1 MTTARTIA
9 RSFAGGE
16 LSPELVGRMDL
27 DKYQTGLALCK
38 NFISLPHGPAQ
49 NRPGF
54 AYVNQC
60 KDSTRR
66 VRLIPFSFSADET
79 IVLEFGHLYI
89 RFHTNGGTLLEPLL
103 VIGDVVGNLVEVTSH
118 GYVPGNW
125 VFIYNRFYIV
135 ATVPDVNHFTV
146 NDLNGAPINPDPTTA
161 GGVNRVHE
169 VATPY
174 TENVLFDIHYVQSS
188 DVLTLVHPSF
198 RIKELRRYAAVMWS
212 LLDVSFAPV
221 LVAPTGVAVTPTIG
235 AGTTSPRDYEYVVT
249 SINSTG
255 VEESAASA
263 SVIASGQNL
272 SQMVNSN
279 RVSWSAAL
287 GADRYSVYRKQ
298 GGVFGYVGQ
307 TSDLYFDD
315 NNILPDTLRT
325 PPEGAQPF
333 ETPNNYPS
341 AVAYFDQRRVFA
353 ATNNNPQTLWMTKA
367 GSETNLTTSLPV
379 QDDDSISFKI
389 AARQQNRIRH
399 MVPLSDL
406 ILLTAGGEWRVFTG
420 TGEPVTPS
428 TVIARPQSYVGANN
442 VQPVVTSLSAIYVS
456 AQGSKFR
463 ELIYSAEGV
472 GTYKSED
479 LSVLI
484 PHMTNGYL
492 VTDLAF
498 SRGPTPLA
506 WAVRSDGTLL
516 GLTYLPEQVVRGWHQ
531 HTTTNGAFE
540 SVCCVAEG
548 NEDVLYAVV
557 RRTIDGISKR
567 YVERLNS
574 QLFAT
579 PEDAFFVDSGA
590 TYVGAPATT
599 ISGLW
604 HLEGETVAILG
615 DGAVFPE
622 QVVVDGTITL
632 EEPVSKAQIGLPIVS
647 ELQTLPLAI
656 EGLATGGP
664 SFVKNVTKAFL
675 RVYRSSGVFIG
686 PDADHLT
693 EYKQRTEEPYGS
705 APALTT
711 GEIEVPIT
719 PTWSKDGSVYIR
731 QIAPLPLTIQSL
743 ALEVAVGR

>member
-38 NFISLPHGPAQ
+38 NFITLPHGPAT

-60 KDSTRR
+60 KDSTRK
-66 VRLIPFSFSADET
+66 VRLIPFSFSASET
-79 IVLEFGHLYI
+79 VVLEFGHQYI
-89 RFHTNGGTLLEPLL
+89 RFHSNGGTLLEPLR
-103 VIGDVVGNLVEVTSH
+103 VVVDVMGNVLHVVSHDYSVGQ
-118 GYVPGNW
+118 W
-125 VFIYNRFYIV
+125 VFISGRFYIV
-135 ATVPDVNHFTV
+135 ASVPDADHFTV
-146 NDLNGAPINPDPTTA
+146 TDLNGAPIIPANA
-161 GGVNRVHE
+161 GGVSRVHE
-169 VATPY
+169 VVTPY
-174 TENVLFDIHYVQSS
+174 TEDMLFDIHYVQSS
-188 DVLTLVHPSF
+188 DVLTLVHPSLAI
-198 RIKELRRYAAVMWS
+198 RELRRYAAVLWS
-212 LLDVSFAPV
+212 LAQVSFAPV
-221 LVAPTGVAVTPTIG
+221 LAAPTGVTVTPTVG
-235 AGTTSPRDYEYVVT
+235 EGTTSPRDYEYVVT
-249 SINSTG
+249 SVNATG
-255 VEESAASA
+255 VEESAASVA
-263 SVIASGQNL
+263 VTATGQNL
-272 SQMVNSN
+272 SQLVNKN
-279 RVSWSAAL
+279 RVAWTAAT
-287 GADRYSVYRKQ
+287 GADRYNVYRKQ
-298 GGVFGYVGQ
+298 GGVYGYVGQ

-325 PPEGAQPF
+325 PPEGSQPF
-333 ETPNNYPS
+333 ETPGNYPS

-353 ATNNNPQTLWMTKA
+353 ATDNNPQTLRMTKA

-389 AARQQNRIRH
+389 AASQQNRIRH

-406 ILLTAGGEWRVFTG
+406 LLLTAGGEWRVFTG
-420 TGEPVTPS
+420 SGEPVTPN

-484 PHMTNGYL
+484 PHLTNGYL

-531 HTTTNGAFE
+531 HTTDGAFE

-557 RRTIDGISKR
+557 RRTINGAVRR

-574 QLFAT
+574 QLFDTQA
-579 PEDAFFVDSGA
+579 DAFFVDSGL
-590 TYVGAPATT
+590 TYTGPANDT

-604 HLEGETVAILG
+604 HLEGETVSVLG
-615 DGAVFPE
+615 DGAVFPPK
-622 QVVVDGTITL
+622 VVVGGSITL
-632 EEPVSKAQIGLPIVS
+632 EEPVSKAQIGLPIIS
-647 ELQTLPLAI
+647 ELQTLPLSV

-664 SFVKNVTKAFL
+664 SFVKNVTKAYL
-675 RVYRSSGVFIG
+675 RVYRSSGVFVG
-686 PDADHLT
+686 PDVAHLT
-693 EYKQRTEEPYGS
+693 EHKQRTEEPYGS
-705 APALTT
+705 APALTS
-711 GEIEVPIT
+711 GEIEISIT
-719 PTWSKDGSVYIR
+719 PTWSKDGSIYIR
-731 QIAPLPLTIQSL
+731 QTAPLPLTIQTI
-743 ALEVAVGR
+743 ALEVAIGR

>member
-38 NFISLPHGPAQ
+38 NFITLPHGPAQ

-66 VRLIPFSFSADET
+66 VRLVPFSFSADET

-89 RFHTNGGTLLEPLL
+89 RFHTHGGTLLEPQKLIIDMAGNVL
-103 VIGDVVGNLVEVTSH
+103 HVASHTYTVGQ
-118 GYVPGNW
+118 W
-125 VFIYNRFYIV
+125 VFIHNRFYIV
-135 ATVPDVNHFTV
+135 ASVPDANHFTV
-146 NDLNGAPINPDPTTA
+146 TDLNGAPIIPNPLTA
-161 GGVNRVHE
+161 GGVSRVHE
-169 VATPY
+169 VVTPY
-174 TENVLFDIHYVQSS
+174 TEDVLFDIHYVQSS

-198 RIKELRRYAAVMWS
+198 RIKELRRFAAVLWS
-212 LLDVSFAPV
+212 LADVSFAPV
-221 LVAPTGVAVTPTIG
+221 LAAPTGVSVTPTIG
-235 AGTTSPRDYEYVVT
+235 TGTTSPREYEYVVT
-249 SINSTG
+249 SVNATG

-263 SVIASGQNL
+263 IVVANGQNL
-272 SQMVNSN
+272 SQMVNKN
-279 RVSWSAAL
+279 RVAWAAAT
-287 GADRYSVYRKQ
+287 GADRYNVYRKQ
-298 GGVFGYVGQ
+298 GGVFGYIGQ
-307 TSDLYFDD
+307 TSELYLDD

-325 PPEGAQPF
+325 PPEGSQPF

-420 TGEPVTPS
+420 SGEPVTPS

-484 PHMTNGYL
+484 PHLTNGYL

-531 HTTTNGAFE
+531 HTTDGVFE
-540 SVCCVAEG
+540 SVCCVAED
-548 NEDVLYAVV
+548 NEDVLYVVV
-557 RRTIDGISKR
+557 RRTINGVSKR

-574 QLFAT
+574 MLFAT
-579 PEDAFFVDSGA
+579 PEDAFFVDSGL
-590 TYVGAPATT
+590 TYTGPEVTT
-599 ISGLW
+599 IGGLW
-604 HLEGETVAILG
+604 HLEGETVAVLG
-615 DGAVFPE
+615 DGAVFP
-622 QVVVDGTITL
+622 QKVVTNGSITL
-632 EEPVSKAQIGLPIVS
+632 EEPVSKAHIGLPIVS
-647 ELQTLPLAI
+647 ELQTLPLAV

-686 PDADHLT
+686 PDAAHLT
-693 EYKQRTEEPYGS
+693 EHKQRSEEAYGA
-705 APALTT
+705 APALAT
-711 GEIEVPIT
+711 GEIEVSIT

-731 QIAPLPLTIQSL
+731 QTAPLPLTIQSL

>member
-38 NFISLPHGPAQ
+38 NFITLPHGPAQ

-60 KDSTRR
+60 KDSTHR

-79 IVLEFGHLYI
+79 MVLEFGHLYI

-103 VIGDVVGNLVEVTSH
+103 VIGDVAGPFVEVTSH
-118 GYVPGNW
+118 GYSPGDW

-146 NDLNGAPINPDPTTA
+146 NDLNGVPINVDPTTA
-161 GGVNRVHE
+161 GGVSRVHE
-169 VATPY
+169 VTTPY
-174 TENVLFDIHYVQSS
+174 TEDVLFDLHYVQSS

-198 RIKELRRYAAVMWS
+198 PIKELRRYAAVIWS
-212 LLDVSFAPV
+212 LDDVSFAPI
-221 LVAPTGVAVTPTIG
+221 LPPPTGTSAFAVQDP
-235 AGTTSPRDYEYVVT
+235 GTTATRVYTYVVT
-249 SINSTG
+249 AVNATG
-255 VEESAASA
+255 IEESEA
-263 SVIASGQNL
+263 SVSALAVNNLGQFANYN
-272 SQMVNSN
+272 Q
-279 RVSWSAAL
+279 VSWDAVTDAA
-287 GADRYSVYRKQ
+287 RYNVYRYQ
-298 GGVFGYVGQ
+298 GGVYGYIGQ
-307 TSDLYFDD
+307 TTDLTFID
-315 NNILPDTLRT
+315 NNITPDTLRT
-325 PPEGAQPF
+325 PPEASDPF
-333 ETPNNYPS
+333 ATPGNYPS
-341 AVAYFDQRRVFA
+341 AVTYFDQRRVFS
-353 ATNNNPQTLWMTKA
+353 ATNNAPQTTWMTKA
-367 GSETNLTTSLPV
+367 GSETNLGTSLPV
-379 QDDDSISFKI
+379 QDDDAISFKI

-399 MVPLSDL
+399 LIPLSDM
-406 ILLTAGGEWRVFTG
+406 IMLTTGGEWRVFTG
-420 TGEPVTPS
+420 SGDPVTPS
-428 TVIARPQSYVGANN
+428 SLIARPQSYVGANN

-463 ELIYSAEGV
+463 ELLYSAEGV

-484 PHMTNGYL
+484 PHLTNGYL
-492 VTDLAF
+492 ITDLAF

-506 WAVRSDGTLL
+506 WAVRDDGTLL

-531 HTTTNGAFE
+531 HSTDGFFE

-548 NEDVLYAVV
+548 NEDVLYVVV
-557 RRTIDGISKR
+557 RRNIDGVSKR
-567 YVERLNS
+567 FVERLNS
-574 QLFAT
+574 QLFDEPA
-579 PEDAFFVDSGA
+579 DAFFVDSGL
-590 TYVGAPATT
+590 TYSGAPATT

-615 DGAVFPE
+615 DGAVFPQ
-622 QVVVDGTITL
+622 QVVVDGAITL
-632 EEPVSKAQIGLPIVS
+632 EEPVSKAQIGLPIIS
-647 ELQTLPLAI
+647 EVQMLPLTV
-656 EGLATGGP
+656 EGLPTGGP

-686 PDADHLT
+686 PDADNLT
-693 EYKQRTEEPYGS
+693 EYKQRTEEVYGS
-705 APALTT
+705 PPALAT

-719 PTWSKDGSVYIR
+719 PTWSKEGSIYIR
-731 QIAPLPLTIQSL
+731 QTAPLPLTIQSI
-743 ALEVAVGR
+743 ALEVALGR

>member
-38 NFISLPHGPAQ
+38 NFITLPHGPAQ

-89 RFHTNGGTLLEPLL
+89 RFHTNGGTLLEPLK
-103 VIGDVVGNLVEVTSH
+103 VIGDVVLDVVDVTSH
-118 GYVPGNW
+118 GYASGDW

-135 ATVPDVNHFTV
+135 ATVVDVNHFSVT
-146 NDLNGAPINPDPTTA
+146 DLNGMTALPDPTTA
-161 GGVNRVHE
+161 GSVSRVHE

-174 TENVLFDIHYVQSS
+174 TEDVLFDLHYVQSS
-188 DVLTLVHPSF
+188 DVLTLVHPSYP
-198 RIKELRRYAAVMWS
+198 IKELRRYAAVLWS
-212 LLDVSFAPV
+212 LDDVSFAPV
-221 LVAPTGVAVTPTIG
+221 LTPPTGVSVAAVVDGGTTAIREYLYVVTAVNATG
-235 AGTTSPRDYEYVVT
+235 IEESEASTVAGTTNNLGQFANANTIDWLAVT
-249 SINSTG
+249 DA
-255 VEESAASA
+255 V
-263 SVIASGQNL
+263 
-272 SQMVNSN
+272 
-279 RVSWSAAL
+279 
-287 GADRYSVYRKQ
+287 RYNVYRYQ
-298 GGVFGYVGQ
+298 GGVYGYIGQ
-307 TSDLYFDD
+307 TTDLTFVD
-315 NNILPDTLRT
+315 NNITPDTLRT
-325 PPEGAQPF
+325 PPEASEPF
-333 ETPNNYPS
+333 STPNNYPS

-367 GSETNLTTSLPV
+367 GSETNLGTSLPV
-379 QDDDSISFKI
+379 QDDDAISFKI

-420 TGEPVTPS
+420 SGEPVTPTS
-428 TVIARPQSYVGANN
+428 VIARPQSYVGANN

-463 ELIYSAEGV
+463 ELLYSAEGV

-484 PHMTNGYL
+484 PHLTNGYL
-492 VTDLAF
+492 ITDLAF
-498 SRGPTPLA
+498 SRGPTPLV
-506 WAVRSDGTLL
+506 WAVRNDGTLL

-531 HTTTNGAFE
+531 HTTDGTFE

-548 NEDVLYAVV
+548 NEDVLYVVV
-557 RRTIDGISKR
+557 RRTVDGISKR
-567 YVERLNS
+567 FIERLNS
-574 QLFAT
+574 QLFNA
-579 PEDAFFVDSGA
+579 PEDAFFVDCGLTYSGEP
-590 TYVGAPATT
+590 VTT
-599 ISGLW
+599 ITGLW
-604 HLEGETVAILG
+604 HLEGESVSILG
-615 DGAVFPE
+615 DGAVFPP
-622 QVVVDGTITL
+622 QVVVDGAITL

-647 ELQTLPLAI
+647 EFQTLPLSV
-656 EGLATGGP
+656 EGLPTGGP
-664 SFVKNVTKAFL
+664 SFIKNVNKAFL
-675 RVYRSSGVFIG
+675 RVYRSSGIFIG
-686 PDADHLT
+686 PDADNLT
-693 EYKQRTEEPYGS
+693 EYKQRTEEVYG
-705 APALTT
+705 APPALTT

-719 PTWSKDGSVYIR
+719 PTWSKDGSIYLR

-743 ALEVAVGR
+743 ALDVALGR

>member
-38 NFISLPHGPAQ
+38 NFITLPHGPAQ

-60 KDSTRR
+60 KDSTRK

-103 VIGDVVGNLVEVTSH
+103 VIGDVAGEFVEVTSH
-118 GYVPGNW
+118 GYAVGDW

-146 NDLNGAPINPDPTTA
+146 NDLNGAPINVDPTTA

-174 TENVLFDIHYVQSS
+174 TEDVLFDIHYVQSS
-188 DVLTLVHPSF
+188 DVLTLTHPSF
-198 RIKELRRYAAVMWS
+198 RIKELRRYAAVIWS
-212 LLDVSFAPV
+212 LDDVSFAPI
-221 LVAPTGVAVTPTIG
+221 LPPPTGLAVFVVEDP
-235 AGTTSPRDYEYVVT
+235 ATTATRVYTYVVT
-249 SINSTG
+249 AVNATG
-255 VEESAASA
+255 VEESGASI
-263 SVIASGQNL
+263 S
-272 SQMVNSN
+272 
-279 RVSWSAAL
+279 AL
-287 GADRYSVYRKQ
+287 GVNNLGQFANYNEISWDAVTDAARYNVYRYQ
-298 GGVFGYVGQ
+298 GGVYGYIGQ
-307 TSDLYFDD
+307 TSDLIFVD

-325 PPEGAQPF
+325 PPEDSQPF
-333 ETPNNYPS
+333 ETPDNYPS

-353 ATNNNPQTLWMTKA
+353 ATNNNPQTLWMTKV
-367 GSETNLTTSLPV
+367 GSETNLGTSLPV
-379 QDDDSISFKI
+379 QDDDAISFKI

-420 TGEPVTPS
+420 SGEPVTPTS
-428 TVIARPQSYVGANN
+428 VIARPQSYVGANN
-442 VQPVVTSLSAIYVS
+442 VQPAVTSLSAIYVS

-484 PHMTNGYL
+484 PHLTNGYL
-492 VTDLAF
+492 ITDLTF
-498 SRGPTPLA
+498 SRGPTPLV
-506 WAVRSDGTLL
+506 WAVRNDGTLL
-516 GLTYLPEQVVRGWHQ
+516 GLTYLPEQMVRGWHQ
-531 HTTTNGAFE
+531 HTTDGIFE

-548 NEDVLYAVV
+548 NEDVLYVVV
-557 RRTIDGISKR
+557 RRAIDGVSKR
-567 YVERLNS
+567 YIERLNS
-574 QLFAT
+574 QLFDTAA
-579 PEDAFFVDSGA
+579 DAFFVDSGL
-590 TYVGAPATT
+590 TYSGTPATT

-615 DGAVFPE
+615 DGAVFPA
-622 QVVVDGTITL
+622 QVVVDGAITL

-664 SFVKNVTKAFL
+664 SFVKNVSKAFL
-675 RVYRSSGVFIG
+675 RVLRSSGIFIG
-686 PDADHLT
+686 PDADNLT
-693 EYKQRTEEPYGS
+693 EYKQRTEEVYGS

-719 PTWSKDGSVYIR
+719 PTWSKDGSIYIR
-731 QIAPLPLTIQSL
+731 QTAPLPLTIQSI
-743 ALEVAVGR
+743 ALEVALGR

>member
-1 MTTARTIA
+1 MTTVRTIA

-38 NFISLPHGPAQ
+38 NFITLPHGPAQ

-60 KDSTRR
+60 KDSSRK
-66 VRLIPFSFSADET
+66 VRLIPFSFSAEET
-79 IVLEFGHLYI
+79 MVLEFGHQYI
-89 RFHTNGGTLLEPLL
+89 RFHTNGGTLLENT
-103 VIGDVVGNLVEVTSH
+103 VVVGDIVGNLVQVASH
-118 GYVPGNW
+118 NFNVGEW
-125 VFIYNRFYIV
+125 VFMGGRFYRVSQIV
-135 ATVPDVNHFTV
+135 DASHFRVTGINGEAAT
-146 NDLNGAPINPDPTTA
+146 PTG
-161 GGVNRVHE
+161 GGVRRVHE
-169 VATPY
+169 VPTPY
-174 TENVLFDIHYVQSS
+174 TEAMLFDIHYVQSS
-188 DVLTLVHPSF
+188 DVLTLVHPSLAI
-198 RIKELRRYAAVMWS
+198 RELRRFSAVLWG
-212 LLDVSFAPV
+212 LTQVSFAPV
-221 LVAPTGVAVTPTIG
+221 LQAPTGVTVTPTIG
-235 AGTTSPRDYEYVVT
+235 SGTTAPREYEYVVT
-249 SINSTG
+249 SVNATG
-255 VEESAASA
+255 VEESAASGIVTA
-263 SVIASGQNL
+263 TGQNL
-272 SQMVNSN
+272 SQMVNKN
-279 RVSWSAAL
+279 RVAWAAAL
-287 GADRYSVYRKQ
+287 GADRYNVYRKQ
-298 GGVFGYVGQ
+298 SGVFGYVGQ

-315 NNILPDTLRT
+315 NNVIPDTLRT
-325 PPEGAQPF
+325 PPEGSQPF

-406 ILLTAGGEWRVFTG
+406 LLLTAGGEWRVFTG
-420 TGEPVTPS
+420 SGEPVTPT

-484 PHMTNGYL
+484 PHLTNGYL
-492 VTDLAF
+492 ITDLAF

-506 WAVRSDGTLL
+506 WAIRNDGTLL

-531 HTTTNGAFE
+531 HTTDGVFE

-548 NEDVLYAVV
+548 NEDVLYVV
-557 RRTIDGISKR
+557 VCRTINGASVR

-579 PEDAFFVDSGA
+579 QADAFFVDSGL
-590 TYVGAPATT
+590 TYSGDANDT

-604 HLEGETVAILG
+604 HLEGETVSVLG
-615 DGAVFPE
+615 DGAVFPPK
-622 QVVVDGTITL
+622 VVVNGSITL
-632 EEPVSKAQIGLPIVS
+632 EEPVSKAQIGLPIIS
-647 ELQTLPLAI
+647 EMQTLPLSV

-664 SFVKNVTKAFL
+664 SYAKNVSKVFL
-675 RVYRSSGVFIG
+675 RTYRSGGIFVG
-686 PDADHLT
+686 PDAAHLT
-693 EYKQRTEEPYGS
+693 EHKQRTEEPYGA
-705 APALTT
+705 APSLVS
-711 GEIEVPIT
+711 GELEIPIT
-719 PTWSKDGSVYIR
+719 PTWSKDGSIYIR
-731 QIAPLPLTIQSL
+731 QTAPLPLTIQSI
-743 ALEVAVGR
+743 ALEVALGR

>member
-1 MTTARTIA
+1 MTTVRTIA

-38 NFISLPHGPAQ
+38 NFITLPHGPAQ

-60 KDSTRR
+60 KDSTRK

-89 RFHTNGGTLLEPLL
+89 RFHTNGGTLLEPLK
-103 VIGDVVGNLVEVTSH
+103 VVGDVAGEFVEVTSH
-118 GYVPGNW
+118 GYAVGDW

-135 ATVPDVNHFTV
+135 ATVPDSNHITV
-146 NDLNGAPINPDPTTA
+146 NDLNGAPINVDPTTA
-161 GGVNRVHE
+161 GGVSRVHE
-169 VATPY
+169 ATSPY
-174 TENVLFDIHYVQSS
+174 TEDVLFDIHYVQSS

-198 RIKELRRYAAVMWS
+198 RIKELRRYAAVIWS
-212 LLDVSFAPV
+212 LDDVSFAPV
-221 LVAPTGVAVTPTIG
+221 LPPPTGLTVAPAEDP
-235 AGTTSPRDYEYVVT
+235 GTTATRVYNYVVT
-249 SINSTG
+249 SVNSTG
-255 VEESAASA
+255 VEESEACPPELA
-263 SVIASGQNL
+263 VNNLGQF
-272 SQMVNSN
+272 SN
-279 RVSWSAAL
+279 TNTVSWNVVVGAA
-287 GADRYSVYRKQ
+287 RYNVYRYQ
-298 GGVFGYVGQ
+298 GGVYGYIGQ
-307 TSDLYFDD
+307 TSDLEFVD

-325 PPEGAQPF
+325 PPEDAQPF
-333 ETPNNYPS
+333 ETPGNYPS

-353 ATNNNPQTLWMTKA
+353 ATDNSPQTLWMTKV
-367 GSETNLTTSLPV
+367 GSETNLGTSLPV
-379 QDDDSISFKI
+379 QDDDAIIFKI

-420 TGEPVTPS
+420 SGDPVTPS
-428 TVIARPQSYVGANN
+428 SVIARPQSYVGANN
-442 VQPVVTSLSAIYVS
+442 VQPAVTSLSAIYVS

-484 PHMTNGYL
+484 PHLTNGYL
-492 VTDLAF
+492 VTDLTF
-498 SRGPTPLA
+498 SRGPTPLV
-506 WAVRSDGTLL
+506 WAVRNDGTLL
-516 GLTYLPEQVVRGWHQ
+516 GLTYLPEQMVRGWHQ
-531 HTTTNGAFE
+531 HTTDGIFE

-548 NEDVLYAVV
+548 NEDVLYVVV
-557 RRTIDGISKR
+557 RRTIDGVSKR
-567 YVERLNS
+567 FVERLNS
-574 QLFAT
+574 QLFDTAA
-579 PEDAFFVDSGA
+579 DAFFVDSGL
-590 TYVGAPATT
+590 TYSGAPATT
-599 ISGLW
+599 IRGLW
-604 HLEGETVAILG
+604 HLEGETVSILG
-615 DGAVFPE
+615 DGAVFPA
-622 QVVVDGTITL
+622 QVVVNGAITL

-675 RVYRSSGVFIG
+675 RVLRSSGIFIG

-693 EYKQRTEEPYGS
+693 EYKQRSEEAYGS
-705 APALTT
+705 APALAT

-719 PTWSKDGSVYIR
+719 PTWSKDGSIYIR
-731 QIAPLPLTIQSL
+731 QTAPLPLTIQSL